1 MRFRFFAV
9 QGEKKMK
16 ARFVAILP
24 IMLIGVFLPALA
36 REPLAA
42 RIAHADPARYQ
53 HLPAVHNGPG
63 ALDYMALFDFHTL
76 DTNLYFLHRGVIE
89 PKSGIGAHFHNT
101 GEEMFV
107 IFDGEAQFTIDD
119 RTSTLKGPAGA
130 FCRMGHSHAIYN
142 AGNTPVQ
149 WMNINVSAIKGA
161 YDAFNLNDGR
171 VDAPLDAIP
180 AFMAMHLDR
189 EQLRPANG
197 AHGAKPSVQYRRALD
212 SSVFLTNWSYV
223 DHLLIPPG
231 SSTTPHMHMEVAE
244 FYYVMSGEGTVTV
257 SSGGRGGA
265 SETAPIKA
273 NDAIPINLGD
283 VHSFENTGNA
293 PLEFMIIG
301 VSRDGHKT
309 DEIGVV
315 PGAGRGRGGR

>member
-1 MRFRFFAV
+1 
-9 QGEKKMK
+9 MK
-16 ARFVAILP
+16 WFSVGIL
-24 IMLIGVFLPALA
+24 LCVGVCLMVPLSA

-42 RIAHADPARYQ
+42 RIAHADPAQYR
-53 HLPAVHNGPG
+53 HNPAVHGGPG

-101 GEEMFV
+101 CEEMFV
-107 IFDGEAQFTIDD
+107 IFDGEAQFTIDGH
-119 RTSTLKGPAGA
+119 TSTLKGPAGA

-142 AGNTPVQ
+142 AGDTPVQ

-171 VDAPLDAIP
+171 VGAPLDTVP

-189 EQLRPANG
+189 TLLRPATG
-197 AHGAKPSVQYRRALD
+197 AHGANAPVLYRRALD
-212 SSVFLTNWSYV
+212 SSVSLTNWSYV

-231 SSTTPHMHMEVAE
+231 ATVGPSAKADIAEV
-244 FYYVMSGEGTVTV
+244 YYVLGGDGNVTV
-257 SSGGRGGA
+257 GT
-265 SETAPIKA
+265 ETA
-273 NDAIPINLGD
+273 AIHTGD
-283 VHSFENTGNA
+283 VVPVRTTETRSISNSGTA

-301 VSRDGHKT
+301 VAKDFAAKDALMATPPR
-309 DEIGVV
+309 
-315 PGAGRGRGGR
+315 RQNR